1 MDLGGLLQTTID
13 LGPFR
18 RMQIALR
25 NPDLRDAWKAARK
38 PLMDDQR
45 DHSKRAEGPDGPWAP
60 RSSAT
65 KTRSSAR
72 KRKRKPLGRLPL
84 ANKTTIERLK
94 MTMVDPIKW
103 SGSHQEGDTVGH
115 GARLPARV
123 FRWVSAT
130 AGEKV
135 AAIVAKGIAYAIEVS

>member
-1 MDLGGLLQTTID
+1 MNLDGLVSATID

-18 RMQIALR
+18 RIQLALR
-25 NPDLRDAWKAARK
+25 NPDLREAWQAARK

-65 KTRSSAR
+65 KTRTSGR

-84 ANKTTIERLK
+84 ANKTTIERLR

-123 FRWVSAT
+123 FRWASDKAT
-130 AGEKV
+130 EKV
-135 AAIVAKGIAYAIEVS
+135 ATIIAKGIAYAIEVG